1 MKRFTLLLPLIVL
14 TVPQVLHARRIELF
28 TDLDTYAE
36 HAKTVFIGET
46 LAIDDNVPP
55 YKNVC
60 RREMRVLCV
69 LAGTVKQDKT
79 IPVLVEPS
87 LLPGTIC
94 LIYSGMDV
102 LNEKGELDACTYQP
116 GAVEIQLWGEV
127 SKAEK
132 QARVS
137 RFIKEL
143 EGKPL
148 KEQLLY
154 IFKMRLSQLK
164 MEEQGIKQEQE
175 VLEKALKS
183 K

>member
-1 MKRFTLLLPLIVL
+1 MKHITLLLLAMVL
-14 TVPQVLHARRIELF
+14 AVPQTLHARRIVPF
-28 TDLDTYAE
+28 TDLDTYIE
-36 HAKTVFIGET
+36 HVKTVFIGET
-46 LAIDDNVPP
+46 LAIDEDPP

-60 RREMRVLCV
+60 RRKMRVLCV
-69 LAGTVKQDKT
+69 LAGTVKQGET
-79 IPVLVEPS
+79 IPVLVNSPLTPS
-87 LLPGTIC
+87 TIC
-94 LIYSGMDV
+94 LICSEMDV
-102 LNEKGELDACTYQP
+102 LNKKGELDACTYEP

-154 IFKMRLSQLK
+154 IFKMRRRQLK
-164 MEEQGIKQEQE
+164 NAEQEMRREQE